1 MHHQAAVALVVVVF
15 RRQAARAEAQTFYEV
30 A

>member
-1 MHHQAAVALVVVVF
+1 MHDQAAVALVVVVL
-15 RRQAARAEAQTFYEV
+15 RPQATRAKAQTFYEG